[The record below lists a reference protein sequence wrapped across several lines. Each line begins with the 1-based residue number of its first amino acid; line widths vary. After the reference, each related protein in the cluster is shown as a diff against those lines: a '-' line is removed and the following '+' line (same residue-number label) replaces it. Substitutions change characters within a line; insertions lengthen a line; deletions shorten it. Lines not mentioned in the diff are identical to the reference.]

1 MLTKWETAIGYQIS
15 HNLFDTTNINNAG
28 DPFSHTTF
36 YQIHSHHEERNLVDR
51 FAYDVLK
58 CEPNTMWGYCAS
70 GSTEAVI
77 NGLWMARKRF
87 AHLGCPTVYASREC
101 HFCVPKAADM
111 LCMPFEQIDI
121 DAHGGMNMHI
131 LRDRLLINT
140 SKRPAIV
147 VLTLGTT
154 IRNTYDNIK
163 HFHEHVKDL
172 SNVHVHL
179 DAAFGGA
186 VYPFT
191 NPEWLRFP
199 FDTFNVSFHKFWG
212 CPYPCAMFLVTKQ
225 IKQEIQGNGCF
236 GKEMVCLPNKDFTIS
251 CSRNGTAVTLM
262 NNWWNKQQTNNLLK
276 KCFETKEFFTTLL
289 EFHNVPYR
297 TNPNNGLSVEFFN
310 LPLDTLGTLVREKY
324 SMSVRNVRNGLFD
337 THVYVCGHVTK
348 DTLVEFTNKVFLN
361 KQSITMV
368 TPQESERGVKPDRET
383 KGV

>member
-1 MLTKWETAIGYQIS
+1 MSAKWETSIGYQIS

-36 YQIHSHHEERNLVDR
+36 YQLNSHNEEKDVVNR

-70 GSTEAVI
+70 GSTEAII

-87 AHLGCPTVYASREC
+87 SHLGIPTVYSSREC

-111 LCMPFEQIDI
+111 LCMPFEQIDT
-121 DAHGGMNMHI
+121 DAHGGMDMDI
-131 LRDRLLINT
+131 LRDRL
-140 SKRPAIV
+140 KRPAIV

-154 IRNTYDNIK
+154 IRNTYDNVK
-163 HFHEHVKDL
+163 QFHKNIQNL

-191 NPEWLRFP
+191 NPEWLNHP

-212 CPYPCAMFLVTKQ
+212 CPYPCALFLVKTQ
-225 IKQEIQGNGCF
+225 IKKEVRGNGCF
-236 GKEMVCLPNKDFTIS
+236 GKEMVCLPDKDFTIS
-251 CSRNGTAVTLM
+251 CSRNGTAVSLV
-262 NNWWNKQQTNNLLK
+262 NKWWVDNKQTKNLLK
-276 KCFETKEFFTTLL
+276 RCFETKNLFTTLL
-289 EFHNVPYR
+289 DKNKVTYR
-297 TNPNNGLSVEFFN
+297 TNPTNGLSVEFFN
-310 LPLDTLGTLVREKY
+310 LPLDTLGTMVREKY

-337 THVYVCGHVTK
+337 THIYICGHVTN
-348 DTLVEFTNKVFLN
+348 DTLVEFTNEVLLLN
-361 KQSITMV
+361 KQAIEHDGNS
-368 TPQESERGVKPDRET
+368 
-383 KGV
+383 KGG